1 MAISKKVMTN
11 TITNEWSKKNPE
23 RQSAFNQLIE
33 KLNALPDDIFKIVMD
48 KYSETFKE
56 NKQDFLFNYFKISG
70 IPNPDNQP
78 TEKEAPR
85 LEENSAVESEIKKNV
100 DISEK
105 KLPDPEKK
113 IADQNDGD
121 RTARSI
127 HVRVPT
133 QAYGIFQD
141 FCREK
146 GLDEKTILGRLMTEF
161 IAKNKNREFEF

>member
-1 MAISKKVMTN
+1 MTISKKVMTN
-11 TITNEWSKKNPE
+11 TINGWMEKQPIDCHP
-23 RQSAFNQLIE
+23 AFSQLSE
-33 KLNALPDDIFKIVMD
+33 KLNALPDDTFKIVMD
-48 KYSETFKE
+48 KYSETFKDE
-56 NKQDFLFNYFKISG
+56 RQDFLLNYFKISG

-113 IADQNDGD
+113 IADHLDGD
-121 RTARSI
+121 RTAKSI